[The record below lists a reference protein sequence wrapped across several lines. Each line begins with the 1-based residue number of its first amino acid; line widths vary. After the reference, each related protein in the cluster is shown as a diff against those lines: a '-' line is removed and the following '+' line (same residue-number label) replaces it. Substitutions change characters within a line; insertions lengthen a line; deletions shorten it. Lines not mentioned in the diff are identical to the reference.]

1 VAEEYIEMTQDNYT
15 NQPRDENWTDPDR
28 QRRQNNEQMDDL
40 HSEQRAVM
48 RGDRDPNDP
57 VVIRQNIER
66 RRAQMSETINRI
78 QYRLDPDRL
87 RSEAEEAVRDATI
100 GKVEDMAYKARR
112 QVERTQRGVVQKVK
126 SNPIPAALIGLG
138 LGWLMM
144 SGNNEDEDNY
154 DYNRYRYG
162 YDRYGYDYDYDYD
175 VYERP
180 PRYMGGAEYD
190 WRYEN
195 YPSGEAYRYGDRG
208 MDRGER
214 SRMEE
219 ARGRVNQATQSAR
232 SQVEDAAHTAQDQLE
247 NVRER
252 VQEGASELTDRVQNQ
267 AQQMRYRARMQSR
280 RTRRNL
286 DQAMNENP
294 LAVGALALAAGALIG
309 LAVPSTKFEN
319 EWMGEQRDHL
329 MDDVKEQ
336 AQGTLEKVK
345 NVAGEAKDAAKD
357 AANEV
362 SQGKSAGDAAK
373 DALNRTQQKAEQ
385 QNITGSSKS

>member
-1 VAEEYIEMTQDNYT
+1 MTQDTYT

-28 QRRQNNEQMDDL
+28 QRRQRNEETDDL
-40 HSEQRAVM
+40 RSEQRAVM

-57 VVIRQNIER
+57 QVIRQNIER

-87 RSEAEEAVRDATI
+87 RNEAEEAVRDATI

-112 QVERTQRGVVQKVK
+112 RVERTQRGVVQKVK
-126 SNPIPAALIGLG
+126 NNPIPAALIGLG
-138 LGWLMM
+138 LGWLVM
-144 SGNNEDEDNY
+144 SGNNEEEDNY
-154 DYNRYRYG
+154 DYDRYRYG

-175 VYERP
+175 YDLYQQP
-180 PRYMGGAEYD
+180 PRYMGSEYMGSEEYD
-190 WRYEN
+190 MRYTN
-195 YPSGEAYRYGDRG
+195 YPSGEYARYGDRG
-208 MDRGER
+208 MNRGER

-219 ARGRVNQATQSAR
+219 ARSRVSQATQSAR
-232 SQVEDAAHTAQDQLE
+232 GQVEDAAHTAQEQLE

-252 VQEGASELTDRVQNQ
+252 VQEGASDITDRVQNQ
-267 AQQMRYRARMQSR
+267 AQQMRHRARMQTR

-286 DQAMNENP
+286 DQAMNSNP

-336 AQGTLEKVK
+336 AQETLEKVK
-345 NVAGEAKDAAKD
+345 SVAGEAKNAAKD

-373 DALNRTQQKAEQ
+373 DAVNRTQQKAEQ